1 MEKSCKENVSLSA
14 RAFGVERRFIFQHG
28 DDPKHWAKATVVWL
42 KIPDFSPIEHLCNDS
57 KTAVHKLSSSN
68 MMAAKQFCQ
77 EEWAEI
83 PMPRRAALDRDSPK
97 EAAKSL

>member
-1 MEKSCKENVSLSA
+1 MCRYLQELFE
-14 RAFGVERRFIFQHG
+14 
-28 DDPKHWAKATVVWL
+28 L
-42 KIPDFSPIEHLCNDS
+42 KD
-57 KTAVHKLSSSN
+57 TSSSN
-68 MMAAKQFCQ
+68 MVMTQNIWQKLQWCGLKPVKAQTSVQLSMCAMTQKLLFTNSSSSMMAAKQFCQ